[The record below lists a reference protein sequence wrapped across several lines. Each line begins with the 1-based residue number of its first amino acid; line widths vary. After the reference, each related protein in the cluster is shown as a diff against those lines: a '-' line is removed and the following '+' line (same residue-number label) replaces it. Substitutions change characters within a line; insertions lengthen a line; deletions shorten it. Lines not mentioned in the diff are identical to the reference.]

1 MDINQLQYF
10 KKIAETGSL
19 TKAAEQLHISQPAMS
34 AMLKKI
40 ETELNVELFDRSA
53 NRIQLNQVGETALIH
68 VNNILRDYE
77 QMKKDLLSLSQQKLS
92 ISFGFC
98 DPGVQWYCVP
108 RFSYAY
114 PEISVSEELYQTQDI
129 VQILLDRNYDVIIAP
144 HKVIHSDISCKSFLS
159 DRVFLSVP
167 TDNKLASR
175 ENVSLREI
183 PAQPL
188 LLPDIGG
195 YFVKQIEKI
204 IIQEKLPITLVK
216 NEFMITQ
223 HLIRSTNFL
232 TTVSLLSKELRNDG
246 TNRLLIPFSDAELK
260 VQYFIA
266 YHQANKQKIKL
277 FLDWVKS
284 FPMVTDPI

>member
-34 AMLKKI
+34 AVLKKI
-40 ETELNVELFDRSA
+40 EAELHVELFDRSA
-53 NRIQLNQVGETALIH
+53 NRIQLNQLGETALIH

-108 RFSYAY
+108 RFSYAH
-114 PEISVSEELYQTQDI
+114 PEINVSEELYQTHD
-129 VQILLDRNYDVIIAP
+129 VVRMLLDRTYDVIIVP
-144 HKVIHSDISCKSFLS
+144 HKVIHSDICCKSFLK
-159 DRVFLSVP
+159 DEVFLSVP
-167 TDNKLASR
+167 TGSKLAERKS
-175 ENVSLREI
+175 VSLREI

-223 HLIRSTNFL
+223 HLIRTTNFL

-246 TNRLLIPFSDAELK
+246 TNRLLVPFSDTELK

-266 YHQANKQKIKL
+266 YHQANRQKANS

-284 FPMVTDPI
+284 CHN